1 MTTENDIKN
10 MIAFARKQG
19 LKEGMEKG
27 IEKGIEKGR
36 KDSVIEIARNLLANG
51 VSPEIVSASTG
62 LSLDEIAGLSQG
74 K

>member
-1 MTTENDIKN
+1 
-10 MIAFARKQG
+10 
-19 LKEGMEKG
+19 MEISKFTA
-27 IEKGIEKGR
+27 EERVKLEKGR

>member
-1 MTTENDIKN
+1 VEISKFTAEERAK
-10 MIAFARKQG
+10 
-19 LKEGMEKG
+19 L
-27 IEKGIEKGR
+27 EKGR
-36 KDSVIEIARNLLANG
+36 KDSAIEIARNLLANG

>member
-1 MTTENDIKN
+1 MEISKFTAEERAK
-10 MIAFARKQG
+10 
-19 LKEGMEKG
+19 LEKG
-27 IEKGIEKGR
+27 M
-36 KDSVIEIARNLLANG
+36 KDSAIEIARNLLANG

>member
-1 MTTENDIKN
+1 
-10 MIAFARKQG
+10 
-19 LKEGMEKG
+19 MEISKFTA
-27 IEKGIEKGR
+27 EERVKLEKGR

-62 LSLDEIAGLSQG
+62 LSLDEMVGLSQG

>member
-1 MTTENDIKN
+1 
-10 MIAFARKQG
+10 
-19 LKEGMEKG
+19 MEISKFTA
-27 IEKGIEKGR
+27 EERAKLEKGR

-62 LSLDEIAGLSQG
+62 LSLDEMVGLSQG